1 MDRLKFTSG
10 GTSKWDAK
18 CLKGHVEKQK
28 TQKAR
33 TTQL

>member
-1 MDRLKFTSG
+1 MDRFKFKIG

-18 CLKGHVEKQK
+18 CLKGQVEKQK

-33 TTQL
+33 TTQR